1 MELKLDE
8 NTPVSILNEAGIS
21 KDTGFELVSYDEN
34 LVLKFN
40 HDNIPSYVLKELAQ
54 KIYILTKN
62 NSIIEIKENNK
73 GEIE

>member
-40 HDNIPSYVLKELAQ
+40 HDNIPSYVLK
-54 KIYILTKN
+54 N
-62 NSIIEIKENNK
+62 
-73 GEIE
+73 